1 MLLLSGGLVLS
12 VLVGHPE
19 TTAHSVA
26 LGAIY
31 GVAVLAGRSW
41 RESRRTLAAALAAGG
56 LALLVSAIYI
66 LPILEVLP
74 QTAEHATRRALYAT
88 KDRSVSWGEA
98 GERLLTN
105 VVAFAYGR
113 PGFTPA
119 PEAPRDTALVAG
131 YAGSL
136 LLPLA
141 VCGVAAGPR
150 RRWPLLAIGI
160 VGLLA
165 SASTPGVADVLAK
178 VPPFDLAINERL
190 AFVWAFAVVALAAFG
205 VQAIA
210 DGSPRLGTRR
220 LLIFSSLALAGFLVL
235 LLPRLGS
242 ALEPGDLVRHVA
254 LYLAP
259 LGLLLWLAARPPV
272 RWAVPLLLLTLA
284 AQRTGE
290 SGSIYPALP
299 RRSFYPEVAPLRALP
314 RGGEP
319 YRVVG
324 ASYALIPNLSA
335 MWELEDPR
343 GYQALSLARLNAT
356 YPLWSIPL
364 PVWFNIVPRL
374 EQPFLSF
381 LNVRYALVGNTDAPP
396 PGWSVAARLRGMQLL
411 ENQRVLPRAFVPPRV
426 RRGGSPRR
434 VLREMA
440 QETDFGQ
447 RAWIELPG
455 ERPAPVRGH
464 PNGPG
469 RVRTGSEGSGYRLDV
484 EMERRGWVVT
494 SIAAWR
500 GWRASAGGLE
510 LPLAYAN
517 HAFVAFELPAG
528 RHDVRL
534 WYLPASF
541 VWGRAITFS
550 TLGILTLAG
559 VVAGVRR
566 RRRPPSPAAIV
577 E

>member
-1 MLLLSGGLVLS
+1 
-12 VLVGHPE
+12 
-19 TTAHSVA
+19 T
-26 LGAIY
+26 I
-31 GVAVLAGRSW
+31 
-41 RESRRTLAAALAAGG
+41 
-56 LALLVSAIYI
+56 
-66 LPILEVLP
+66 
-74 QTAEHATRRALYAT
+74 
-88 KDRSVSWGEA
+88 DRSLSWGEA
-98 GERLLTN
+98 GQRLIPH
-105 VVAFAYGR
+105 VIPFAYGR
-113 PGFTPA
+113 PGFPPA
-119 PEAPRDTALVAG
+119 PEAPPNLAFVAG

-141 VCGVAAGPR
+141 ACGVAARPR
-150 RRWPLLAIGI
+150 RRWPLLAIG
-160 VGLLA
+160 VLGLLA
-165 SASTPGVADVLAK
+165 SASAPGVADLLAQ
-178 VPPFDLAINERL
+178 VPPFDVAINERL
-190 AFVWAFAVVALAAFG
+190 AFAWAFAVAALAAFG
-205 VQAIA
+205 AQAIA
-210 DGSPRLGTRR
+210 DASAGLGARR
-220 LLIFSSLALAGFLVL
+220 LLIYSSLALAGFLALV
-235 LLPRLGS
+235 LPRLGA
-242 ALEPGDLVRHVA
+242 ALEPADLGRHVA

-259 LGLLLWLAARPPV
+259 LGLILWQAARLPT
-272 RWAVPLLLLTLA
+272 RWAAPLLLLALA

-290 SGSIYPALP
+290 SGSIYPVLP
-299 RRSFYPEVAPLRALP
+299 RRSFYPEVAPLTALP

-324 ASYALIPNLSA
+324 SSYALIPNLSA

-356 YPLWSIPL
+356 YPLWSLRL
-364 PVWFNIVPRL
+364 PAWFNIVPRL
-374 EQPFLSF
+374 DRPFLSF
-381 LNVRYALVGNTDAPP
+381 LNVRYAVVGNTDPP
-396 PGWSVAARLRGMQLL
+396 PAGWSVEARLRGMQLL
-411 ENQRVLPRAFVPPRV
+411 ENERVLPRAFVPPRV

-447 RAWIELPG
+447 RAWIEAPG

-500 GWRASAGGLE
+500 GWRATAAGRD

-528 RHDVRL
+528 RHEVRL
-534 WYLPASF
+534 RYLPVSF

-550 TLGILTLAG
+550 TLGILTVAG

-566 RRRPPSPAAIV
+566 RRRPPSPAAAV